1 MNQENLDIEEQPR
14 VVETFAETEANNQ
27 SSSNVDCDE
36 NVESSSKSEAE
47 RGVPIGKFKSVDDL
61 FEAYNNL
68 QSEFTRKCQRLAEL
82 EKDKMC
88 ETAES
93 KDKEQSAFQ
102 TFLANN
108 PEAFS
113 YADEI
118 KSRVERDESL
128 KKESGSYDRVWADI
142 VMQKL
147 YSPNKAEEPLV
158 QDLLLK
164 DAQLKNLIIEN
175 YVKQLHDNQTPV
187 VISTKT
193 GERVTKV
200 VTPQPDSFEQAKR
213 VVLDLFSQN

>member
-1 MNQENLDIEEQPR
+1 MNQENVEIEEQPS
-14 VVETFAETEANNQ
+14 VVETFAEAQANNQ

-36 NVESSSKSEAE
+36 SVLSASKSEAE

-82 EKDKMC
+82 EKDKMS
-88 ETAES
+88 ERAEGEE
-93 KDKEQSAFQ
+93 KLQSAFQ

-118 KSRVERDESL
+118 KARVATEEGLKNES
-128 KKESGSYDRVWADI
+128 SSYDRVWADI

-200 VTPQPDSFEQAKR
+200 VTPQPDSFEQAKK